1 VCPEDV
7 DESTGSL
14 HEQTWCCYLL
24 PSSFLF
30 DRSCKLLNL
39 VLNVMGSLING
50 NSSSLLP
57 GYHIRYAKGNSSRIN
72 AIVSVLL
79 WMQQGMLRFSKFSIH
94 IRKRL
99 TIFHEAYARYRYNFA
114 SQVSHVHIH
123 VLCFSVYVI
132 TIDWSTKEGAERIIW
147 RVERRDWRSSWPF

>member
-1 VCPEDV
+1 
-7 DESTGSL
+7 
-14 HEQTWCCYLL
+14 
-24 PSSFLF
+24 
-30 DRSCKLLNL
+30 
-39 VLNVMGSLING
+39 MGSLING

-99 TIFHEAYARYRYNFA
+99 TIFHEAYARYRLINKGRSRAHHLKGREERLKVQLAFLKSNTPYA
-114 SQVSHVHIH
+114 
-123 VLCFSVYVI
+123 Y
-132 TIDWSTKEGAERIIW
+132 WSG
-147 RVERRDWRSSWPF
+147 

>member
-1 VCPEDV
+1 MINI
-7 DESTGSL
+7 SL
-14 HEQTWCCYLL
+14 FYSVSRRCWWKHGLPSWTDMVLLSYLL

-94 IRKRL
+94 TRKRL

-114 SQVSHVHIH
+114 SQVSHVHIR
-123 VLCFSVYVI
+123 VLCFSVYVLQ
-132 TIDWSTKEGAERIIW
+132 
-147 RVERRDWRSSWPF
+147 